1 MARYSSSW
9 SGVTCVALPDAAS
22 ATVDTQYPGSLRG
35 GSATTLARISEVD
48 IAGEDSASTPTQMI
62 LARTSVVSTGALT
75 IGNNTLL
82 DVQATAP
89 GTVMSWGNT
98 IATTKAQRS
107 PTLYLLQPSLNTWGG
122 IHRWQARMGEE
133 ITVFGNANNAGEAL
147 LSSKVGGG
155 KTSGH
160 IIYEL
165 V

>member
-9 SGVTCVALPDAAS
+9 SGITAAALADSVA
-22 ATVDTQYPGSLRG
+22 ATNNTYPGSLRG

-48 IAGEDSASTPTQMI
+48 ISGEDSASTPTQMI
-62 LARTSVVSTGALT
+62 LGRAVIVSVGALSV
-75 IGNNTLL
+75 GNSALL

-89 GTVMSWGNT
+89 GTLMAWGNT
-98 IATTKAQRS
+98 AATSGAQRS

-133 ITVFGNANNAGEAL
+133 VTLFGTAVNAGEVL
-147 LSSKVGGG
+147 LSSKVGAG